1 MALKKTIEEQLCN
14 QNDYFD
20 ASGERGG
27 SGRGLKFQLTPNQ
40 FVDKGKLRQKPQTK
54 QAMKAADDIYREFIN
69 NKTRMTCDMDN
80 KHAHSG
86 PARDEPNGIYS
97 LRESPIDW
105 DKIERE
111 NRRYEK
117 RREKKGK
124 K

>member
-1 MALKKTIEEQLCN
+1 MMTKSNIEKQLNN
-14 QNDYFD
+14 QNDYYD
-20 ASGERGG
+20 ASMGRGK
-27 SGRGLKFQLTPNQ
+27 SRGLKNQLTPNQ
-40 FVDKGKLRQKPQTK
+40 YIDKGKLRQKPQTK

-69 NKTRMTCDMDN
+69 NKTRMTCDMD
-80 KHAHSG
+80 KKYAHSG

-117 RREKKGK
+117 RRQKKGK